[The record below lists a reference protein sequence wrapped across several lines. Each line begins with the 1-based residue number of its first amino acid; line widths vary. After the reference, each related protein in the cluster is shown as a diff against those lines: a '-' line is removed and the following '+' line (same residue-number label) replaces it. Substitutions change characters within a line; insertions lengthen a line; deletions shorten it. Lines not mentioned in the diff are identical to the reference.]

1 MKEYTETKAKLPKKG
16 DRSNETECVGR
27 TIDCKLTLPLNYLY
41 HFERLIHGTE
51 VNKLDGYMRGI
62 HLIMRDTATHIGRVY
77 LPSIIFRVKK
87 SVYQKC
93 DEIKIST

>member
-16 DRSNETECVGR
+16 DRSNETKCVGW

-51 VNKLDGYMRGI
+51 VNKLDGFMCGI
-62 HLIMRDTATHIGRVY
+62 HLIMRHTATHIGH
-77 LPSIIFRVKK
+77 LPSIIHISSWKK
-87 SVYQKC
+87 SIYQKC